1 MIMPCLPRL
10 FIPAVTTALGFLIA
24 SSSFADDTLMS
35 LYRQALNNDADF
47 AAARAAY
54 EAEAESR
61 SIGRAGL
68 LPSVSLGASK
78 TRDHLSRQEISGTQ
92 TEYHRNARYEPTTVT
107 LRLSQPLFDLARWA
121 AYKEGDARSA
131 RAEVVYTDARQEL
144 ALRVSQAYFNYLLA
158 ADNLELARA
167 QKKALAV
174 QQTQAEGLFKAGSAT
189 RTDVEET
196 RARHQLAQAQEL
208 SAHSAVELRRKDL
221 GKITGKQPPATP
233 SALIVAPKLMPP
245 EPASIDT
252 WVDAACSRNLKVLAQ
267 QAALQ
272 IASYQ
277 IDKTKASFLPS
288 VSLVASRQHGRDT
301 SYYIDRDDNSQI
313 GIQLNMNIFEGGGNS
328 AQHRQASAL
337 KEKTRHELAS
347 LTKEAETKASQAFLE
362 ILNGIAQI
370 QALEQAVKSAEIALQ
385 GMEAGQKSGLR
396 TNSDVLNAQQQLFS
410 ARRDL
415 QKERYGY
422 LINRLNLLATV
433 GGLDDTEVES
443 IDRMVDSMSAH

>member
-1 MIMPCLPRL
+1 MPCLSRL
-10 FIPAVTTALGFLIA
+10 LRPALPAVLGFLLAA
-24 SSSFADDTLMS
+24 STSFADDSLAS
-35 LYRQALNNDADF
+35 LYRQALSNDADF
-47 AAARAAY
+47 AAARSAY
-54 EAEAESR
+54 EAESESR
-61 SIGRAGL
+61 AIGLAGL
-68 LPSVSLGASK
+68 LPSVSLGAAR
-78 TRDHLSRQEISGTQ
+78 TRDHLNRQEVSGNTD
-92 TEYHRNARYEPTTVT
+92 YHRDARYDPKTVT

-131 RAEVVYTDARQEL
+131 RAEVVFADARQDL
-144 ALRVSQAYFNYLLA
+144 TLRLSQAYFNYLLA

-167 QKKALAV
+167 QKKALAA

-196 RARHQLAQAQEL
+196 RARHQLAQAQEF

-221 GKITGKQPPATP
+221 GKITGKLPPETP
-233 SALIVAPKLMPP
+233 SSLIVAPRLMSP
-245 EPASIDT
+245 EPAMIET
-252 WVDAACSRNLKVLAQ
+252 WVDAARSRNLKVLAQ

-272 IASYQ
+272 VAGYQ
-277 IDKTKASFLPS
+277 VDRAKAAFLPS

-313 GIQLNMNIFEGGGNS
+313 GVQVSMSLFEGGGSS
-328 AQHRQASAL
+328 AQHRQAGAQR
-337 KEKTRHELAS
+337 EKARHELES
-347 LTKEAETKASQAFLE
+347 LLREAEIKASQAFLE
-362 ILNGIAQI
+362 IINGIAQV
-370 QALEQAVKSAEIALQ
+370 QALEQAVKSAEITLQ
-385 GMEAGQKSGLR
+385 GMEAGQKAGLR

-433 GGLDDTEVES
+433 GGLDDGEVEA
-443 IDRMVDSMSAH
+443 IDRMANSGTP